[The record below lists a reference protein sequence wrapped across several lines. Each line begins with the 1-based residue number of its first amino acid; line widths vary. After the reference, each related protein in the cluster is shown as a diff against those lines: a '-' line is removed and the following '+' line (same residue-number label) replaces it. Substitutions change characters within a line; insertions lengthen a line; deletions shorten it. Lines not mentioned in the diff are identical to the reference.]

1 MDDRGYLAE
10 ALFERL
16 RTDAVDHRVLDDTA
30 GSAEIVVAPDALAGM
45 PRRLALFSQAL
56 DLRLVQLLRPE
67 HEAWR
72 FVFAWNGELG
82 RPRFIVANLFSDW
95 YRASRRWLSAD
106 ELLRDTPDVRF
117 AHWLLDA
124 VERER
129 LDEARAGRL
138 TELWH
143 EYPPGA
149 MEVIARFWRRPAD
162 VRLLGQAA
170 RHGDW
175 APVRE
180 ALAELRRALHR
191 GRLPD
196 PQALF
201 SRLGAAAKGLV
212 HPERV
217 NIAFIGGDA
226 LRGQMMDALRRELA
240 PGLGTTPRLSAHST
254 SEEYVDADVRVVF
267 DDADYA
273 ARYEEA
279 LVLDSSAPIDVN
291 LAQVSGVVLRWL
303 ECRVERRNPVALVG
317 ENPRAAHW
325 LQFAC
330 RHRVPVLAPL
340 METLLNCR
348 LDSRLGSPIL
358 MPHPYGII
366 IERGTLIGSR
376 VTIMQQASLGRKA
389 VAEPGVPVI
398 EDNVTIGAG
407 ARVLG
412 AVRIGRGATV
422 GANAVVTRD
431 VPSHCTVVGA
441 NRILGQGNVARA
453 RQEESHAVVNT

>member
-1 MDDRGYLAE
+1 MTDDRGYLAE

-16 RTDAVDHRVLDDTA
+16 RADAVDHRVLDDTA
-30 GSAEIVVAPDALAGM
+30 GQVEIVVAPGALAGM
-45 PRRLALFSQAL
+45 PRRLARFSQEL
-56 DLRLVQLLRPE
+56 DLRLVQLLQPE
-67 HEAWR
+67 HRAWR

-82 RPRFIVANLFSDW
+82 RPRFIVANLYSDW
-95 YRASRRWLSAD
+95 YRASRRWLSAA
-106 ELLRDTPDVRF
+106 ELLQDTPDVRF
-117 AHWLLDA
+117 AHRLLDA
-124 VERER
+124 VERQA
-129 LDEARAGRL
+129 LDEARAAAL
-138 TELWH
+138 TRLWH
-143 EYPPGA
+143 EYPPGV
-149 MEVIARFWRRPAD
+149 MEAIARFWRRPAD

-175 APVRE
+175 SPVRA

-191 GRLPD
+191 SRMPD
-196 PQALF
+196 PEALL
-201 SRLGAAAKGLV
+201 SRLRAAAQGLV

-217 NIAFIGGDA
+217 RVAFIGGDEPRIA
-226 LRGQMMDALRRELA
+226 MMGALRRELA
-240 PGLGTTPRLSAHST
+240 PGLGSTPRLTAHST
-254 SEEYVDADVRVVF
+254 REEFVEADVRVVF

-273 ARYEEA
+273 ERYPEA
-279 LVLDSSAPIDVN
+279 LVVDSALPVDTS

-317 ENPRAAHW
+317 ENPPAAQW

-330 RHRVPVLAPL
+330 RHRVPVLAPF

-366 IERGTLIGSR
+366 IERGTVVGSR
-376 VTIMQQASLGRKA
+376 VTIMEQVSLGRKTA
-389 VAEPGVPVI
+389 ADPGVPVI

-412 AVRIGRGATV
+412 AVRVGRGATV

-441 NRILGQGNVARA
+441 NRILGQEEVSLQADRKNVTL
-453 RQEESHAVVNT
+453 S